1 MGGLT
6 TVDFL
11 ETMVP
16 LLMTVV
22 SRVEEGDLNDTN
34 FVVRFLRS
42 PFSLLTIIAG

>member
-22 SRVEEGDLNDTN
+22 SRVEEGDLNGTN
-34 FVVRFLRS
+34 FVRFLRS